1 MFKNF
6 DIFRFYIFDEEKA
19 ELIAFLESPLH
30 EHCVLKICCLKRQ
43 CGSDS
48 VIYILSAATD
58 GCIAFWKINKH
69 NIYQIV
75 QKSSQPNLDNRI
87 FETCSLVKCD
97 IHVPSPNNFNLRGD
111 LLDKES
117 VLGVL
122 PSNHK
127 QHILKSDNRNDSQC
141 NDEGQVSN
149 KDEHESGMST
159 DNMESNSSKENSIQR
174 TMHVF
179 FLKHHQS
186 GVNGL
191 DYIHLQG
198 KMLHPVF
205 ANNNWFTVSVIS
217 YDKLSSI
224 EKIEI

>member
-1 MFKNF
+1 M
-6 DIFRFYIFDEEKA
+6 
-19 ELIAFLESPLH
+19 
-30 EHCVLKICCLKRQ
+30 
-43 CGSDS
+43 
-48 VIYILSAATD
+48 
-58 GCIAFWKINKH
+58 
-69 NIYQIV
+69 

-87 FETCSLVKCD
+87 FETCSFVKCD
-97 IHVPSPNNFNLRGD
+97 IHIPSSNSFNLRGD

-117 VLGVL
+117 VLGVHVL

-141 NDEGQVSN
+141 NDEGRVSN
-149 KDEHESGMST
+149 KEEQESGMSI
-159 DNMESNSSKENSIQR
+159 DSMESNSSKENSIQR

-198 KMLHPVF
+198 E
-205 ANNNWFTVSVIS
+205 
-217 YDKLSSI
+217 D
-224 EKIEI
+224 